1 MFITRPLLTCLT
13 AALMSSLPALAHA
26 QDRFASA
33 ASQGFCLTNAGGSA
47 TIQGC
52 STGNAG
58 QSISMPY
65 IQAEN
70 VFYGQLRINGQCL
83 DAAGASL
90 RFAACANGSAQ
101 IWKMSGSTGMI
112 NNGAGNCV
120 GVLKGSLTTWPC
132 NQGGAGLTW
141 SNNSRAKVYA
151 IPNMK
156 SVATG
161 TKLSV
166 VNGNIVAG
174 GAGNIIAARAD
185 IVAGG
190 AGNIVAGGAGNI
202 VAGGAGNIVA
212 GGAGN

>member
-1 MFITRPLLTCLT
+1 LISGC
-13 AALMSSLPALAHA
+13 
-26 QDRFASA
+26 
-33 ASQGFCLTNAGGSA
+33 SA
-47 TIQGC
+47 T
-52 STGNAG
+52 STNQA
-58 QSISMPY
+58 ISMPY
-65 IQAEN
+65 VSAEN
-70 VFYGQLRINGQCL
+70 AFYGQLKINGQCL
-83 DAAGASL
+83 DAAGATL
-90 RFAACANGSAQ
+90 KFASCVSGTAQ

-120 GVLKGSLTTWPC
+120 GVRSGSLTTWPC
-132 NQGGAGLTW
+132 NQGGVGLTW
-141 SNNSRAKVYA
+141 WNNTKAKVVA

-156 SVATG
+156 SVTPGA
-161 TKLSV
+161 KLSV

-174 GAGNIIAARAD
+174 GAGNIIAAKAD